1 MAKYTNKIDD
11 LANEIG
17 KRGTLASLQQ
27 ETCLNLVRTHEQLS
41 GEFVQLFKSFG
52 LSSPQ
57 YNALR
62 ILRGENKPLQI
73 YEIAERMI
81 SPQTDIS
88 RLIDRLVKTEM
99 VSRDRCKEDRRVVWI
114 GLLAKGKTILK
125 KLDKPLDKLHR
136 SQFAD
141 LSERELA
148 TLNRLL
154 FRARRPQVN

>member
-1 MAKYTNKIDD
+1 MSKNTNKNDD
-11 LANEIG
+11 LASEIG
-17 KRGTLASLQQ
+17 KRGTFASLQQ

-41 GEFVQLFKSFG
+41 GEFVQLFKSVG

-73 YEIAERMI
+73 YDIAERMI

-114 GLLAKGKTILK
+114 NLLAKGKAILK

-136 SQFAD
+136 SQFVN